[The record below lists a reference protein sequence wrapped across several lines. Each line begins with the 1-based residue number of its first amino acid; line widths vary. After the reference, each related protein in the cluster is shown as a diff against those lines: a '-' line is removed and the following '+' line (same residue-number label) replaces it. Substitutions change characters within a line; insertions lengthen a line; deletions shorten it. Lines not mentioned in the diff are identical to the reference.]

1 VTFPLNLLSSEE
13 IVAELKR
20 RKAAETRQL
29 RDRVDDHKRA
39 IQDLEAKLAL
49 LKNNSKTLKI
59 F

>member
-39 IQDLEAKLAL
+39 IQVLEAKLAL
-49 LKNNSKTLKI
+49 LAKTTVKP
-59 F
+59 